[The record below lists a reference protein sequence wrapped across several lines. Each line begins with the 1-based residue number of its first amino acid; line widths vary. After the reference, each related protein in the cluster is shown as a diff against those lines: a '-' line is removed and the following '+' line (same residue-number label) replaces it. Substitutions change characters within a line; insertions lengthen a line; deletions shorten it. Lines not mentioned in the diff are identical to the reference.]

1 MRFLFVLSLLIIF
14 VACGKTDYRQGKNLY
29 AQHCTSCHMDDG
41 KGLGKLIP
49 PLANSDWLKNNQEVV
64 TCLLING
71 MEGEIIVNDTSY
83 NQPMPGNGELS
94 DFQVTNIINYINHA
108 WGNDYGIAIVA
119 DVRSQAAGCQ

>member
-1 MRFLFVLSLLIIF
+1 MRATFIPLCLLLII
-14 VACGKTDYRQGKNLY
+14 ACGKTDYRQGKNLY
-29 AQHCTSCHMDDG
+29 AQHCASCHMEDG

-49 PLANSDWLKNNQEVV
+49 PLAGSDWLKNNQEKL
-64 TCLLING
+64 TCLMIKG
-71 MEGEIIVNDTSY
+71 MEGEVVVNGTVY

-119 DVRSQAAGCQ
+119 DVRTQASACQ